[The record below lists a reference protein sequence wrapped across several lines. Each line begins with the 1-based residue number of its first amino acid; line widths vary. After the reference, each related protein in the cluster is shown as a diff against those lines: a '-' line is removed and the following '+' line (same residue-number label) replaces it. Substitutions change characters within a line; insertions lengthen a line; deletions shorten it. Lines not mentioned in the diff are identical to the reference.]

1 MLKQILEGI
10 MEYGLET
17 VMLALLVNFL
27 TWIIK
32 TPIKKLAK
40 KMEDSTRV
48 TRFIVFLPIALSFA
62 ATAGWAALIQGQLD
76 FNRVFVT
83 QWLSCGSLS
92 LSFYA
97 VYEKL
102 FPSSK
107 ATALA
112 KEAEAGQ
119 KLIKDVKQLTEV
131 ILNTQSV
138 ETGETDISAS
148 KKEKIVLQGN
158 LKENNNP

>member
-1 MLKQILEGI
+1 MLEQII
-10 MEYGLET
+10 AWITEYGLET
-17 VMLALLVNFL
+17 VILALLVNVL

-32 TPIKKLAK
+32 IPIKKLAK
-40 KMEDSTRV
+40 KLKDSTRV
-48 TRFIVFLPIALSFA
+48 TRFIVFLPIVLSFA
-62 ATAGWAALIQGQLD
+62 ATAGWVLLTQGKLD
-76 FNRVFVT
+76 VDSAFAV

-102 FPSSK
+102 FPTSK

-112 KEAEAGQ
+112 KEAKAGQ
-119 KLIKDVKQLTEV
+119 KLIKDVKQLTDV

-138 ETGETDISAS
+138 DISETDISAS